1 MSDSG
6 KLSSKAI
13 EFQPDA
19 LEIKHERLPWWA
31 RYGVW
36 SALVFMLGAIIWA
49 SLGKVDVVVSAE
61 GKLITDSPNIVM
73 KPLERTVIKSI
84 DVKVGEVVK
93 KDQIL
98 FTFDPV
104 MNMAEAER
112 LSSELSTLGAQVDRL
127 LAEFKDLKYEISD
140 PQNEDQVWQK
150 AIYDQ
155 RQKFYEEKI
164 NYYDQSIKQIQASQN
179 SQKQSMKNQLAQL
192 EKLKQLEEMFVLLKE
207 KNAATLKEVLQIQIQ
222 TMELE
227 ASIDSLRNSL
237 VELEHQE
244 QTAIAS
250 KNSYIEEWRNSI
262 STELVKIQRELTSTQ
277 KQYDKVQAQ
286 LTYDVLRAPCNAM
299 VHEIANFP
307 VGSAVREAEALI
319 TLVPLDSEIELEAEV
334 QPQDIGKVHI
344 GSEVRVKL
352 NSFPFQK
359 HGTLNGVVRT
369 ISEDS
374 FQRAQ
379 GEPGAAR
386 TYYRTRITLSGRLRN
401 VKEDFRLI
409 PGMECQA
416 EIKVGDRRI
425 IEYLIHPLIKS
436 LDETMRE
443 P

>member
-1 MSDSG
+1 
-6 KLSSKAI
+6 
-13 EFQPDA
+13 
-19 LEIKHERLPWWA
+19 
-31 RYGVW
+31 
-36 SALVFMLGAIIWA
+36 
-49 SLGKVDVVVSAE
+49 
-61 GKLITDSPNIVM
+61 
-73 KPLERTVIKSI
+73 
-84 DVKVGEVVK
+84 
-93 KDQIL
+93 
-98 FTFDPV
+98 
-104 MNMAEAER
+104 
-112 LSSELSTLGAQVDRL
+112 
-127 LAEFKDLKYEISD
+127 
-140 PQNEDQVWQK
+140 
-150 AIYDQ
+150 
-155 RQKFYEEKI
+155 
-164 NYYDQSIKQIQASQN
+164 
-179 SQKQSMKNQLAQL
+179 
-192 EKLKQLEEMFVLLKE
+192 MFVLLKE